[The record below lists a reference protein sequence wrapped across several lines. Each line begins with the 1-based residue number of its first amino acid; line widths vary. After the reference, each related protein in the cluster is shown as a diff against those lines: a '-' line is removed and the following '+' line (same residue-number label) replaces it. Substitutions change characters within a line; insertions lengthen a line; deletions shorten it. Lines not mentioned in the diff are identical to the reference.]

1 MSGVSEPK
9 VTYTVKSVYG
19 ILKSETKGVRKK
31 TVPGSRDG
39 FCMPEYAGRNKF
51 CIRKGKNMPDSGM
64 KGRLIL

>member
-9 VTYTVKSVYG
+9 VTYTAKSVYG
-19 ILKSETKGVRKK
+19 ILKSEIKGVRKK

-51 CIRKGKNMPDSGM
+51 CIPKR
-64 KGRLIL
+64 